1 MANTKPTAQTGALTL
16 VLLVKF
22 YRSQMIALLVKN
34 GIFVNNNATDQQI
47 STLMANLLKVS
58 KSYFKDLNDFIT
70 NPKVIQRIAG
80 GIQQTAQYSNM
91 SGSYMKAEGEDGV
104 DTNTDNLNQMQS
116 DINDMTDNT
125 GDPVIDTAPI
135 ETGTGT
141 GTGTSTSSGGSF
153 FSNLNIGDIIKGG
166 LNLFGQYTKGQT
178 DAEIARQH
186 ALVEQAKAEAIKA
199 GNQTYTDPISGQKVN
214 VKDTTM
220 STTTI
225 VILSLVGVAV
235 LGTVIYFATRPKSS

>member
-1 MANTKPTAQTGALTL
+1 MANTKPTPQTGALTL

-34 GIFVNNNATDQQI
+34 GIVVNNNATDQQI

-70 NPKVIQRIAG
+70 NPNVVQRLAG
-80 GIQQTAQYSNM
+80 GIQQTVQYSNM
-91 SGSYMKAEGEDGV
+91 SGSAYMRADG
-104 DTNTDNLNQMQS
+104 DTSNSDNLDQMMTDVNS
-116 DINDMTDNT
+116 MTDNST
-125 GDPVIDTAPI
+125 DPALPTP
-135 ETGTGT
+135 TGTGT
-141 GTGTSTSSGGSF
+141 GTPASSGGGF
-153 FSNLNIGDIIKGG
+153 FSNINIGDIIKGG

-199 GNQTYTDPISGQKVN
+199 GNQTYTDPTSGQQVN
-214 VKDTTM
+214 VKDKTKDTTM

-235 LGTVIYFATRPKSS
+235 LGTVIYFIARPKSS

>member
-1 MANTKPTAQTGALTL
+1 
-16 VLLVKF
+16 
-22 YRSQMIALLVKN
+22 MIALLVKN

-125 GDPVIDTAPI
+125 GDPVIDTAPVG
-135 ETGTGT
+135 TGTGT
-141 GTGTSTSSGGSF
+141 GTGTPTSSGGGF

-166 LNLFGQYTKGQT
+166 FNLFGQYTKGQS

-186 ALVEQAKAEAIKA
+186 AIVAQAEAEAKKA
-199 GNQTYTDPISGQKVN
+199 GQKTYIDPNTGETKD
-214 VKDTTM
+214 VKDGTPDKGM
-220 STTTI
+220 STTTKVIIGVVSLSAIGAI
-225 VILSLVGVAV
+225 V
-235 LGTVIYFATRPKSS
+235 YFAMQSKK